1 MKILKDSYDEAKRLL
16 SDNKDAMD
24 QIAAFLIDKETI
36 TGKEFMKIFR
46 EAKGLPEPVD
56 TSSFSTSEKV
66 AESVTFIED
75 GSYSSTVSGEP
86 ESDIWKNITKHDDS
100 DDSDSNASDDI
111 TKENE

>member
-1 MKILKDSYDEAKRLL
+1 M
-16 SDNKDAMD
+16 
-24 QIAAFLIDKETI
+24 
-36 TGKEFMKIFR
+36 
-46 EAKGLPEPVD
+46 
-56 TSSFSTSEKV
+56 
-66 AESVTFIED
+66 TFNED